1 MGRTGHR
8 VSHGGLQQHFQ
19 VAVLPVSGNA
29 GAPFG
34 CQYTKEVVVVGMKKV
49 LDPPPPRLTRCCSEP

>member
-1 MGRTGHR
+1 LKKSVTA
-8 VSHGGLQQHFQ
+8 VSYPF
-19 VAVLPVSGNA
+19 GNA

-49 LDPPPPRLTRCCSEP
+49 LEPPPPRLTRSAAASR